1 MTVGWRKLP
10 FGDAPSTPP
19 LMGRRVYLRPPRS
32 GDWREWA
39 DLRLYS
45 RDFLT
50 PWEPAWPR
58 EALAKATFRQRLRR
72 NARDWRNDQAYAFF
86 VFKQLD
92 DALIGGITLSGLR
105 RGVTQSGSL
114 GYWIGR
120 PYARQGYMSEVVQ
133 CVLDFAFD
141 SLGLH
146 RVEAAC
152 LTHNEASRR
161 LLLTS
166 GFTHEGVGRGYLR
179 IDGAWQDHLLF
190 AVLRADPRPGRPPAG
205 RENIKGDEGDDG
217 DDARWG
223 D

>member
-1 MTVGWRKLP
+1 MSVGWRKLG
-10 FGDAPSTPP
+10 FGDAPALPP
-19 LMGRRVYLRPPRS
+19 LMGRRIYLRPPRL

-39 DLRLYS
+39 DLRLFS

-50 PWEPAWPR
+50 SWEPAWPS
-58 EALAKATFRQRLRR
+58 EALTKATFRHRLRR
-72 NARDWRNDQAYAFF
+72 NSREWRDDQAYAFF
-86 VFKQLD
+86 LFRQDD
-92 DALIGGITLSGLR
+92 DALIGGMTLSGLR
-105 RGVTQSGSL
+105 RGVTQGGSL

-120 PYARQGYMSEVVQ
+120 PHARQGHMSDAVQ

-152 LTHNEASRR
+152 LIHNDASRR
-161 LLLTS
+161 LLTSS

-190 AVLRADPRPGRPPAG
+190 AILRTDPRPGRPPAP
-205 RENIKGDEGDDG
+205 RTDG
-217 DDARWG
+217 SGVAG
-223 D
+223 LAGEL